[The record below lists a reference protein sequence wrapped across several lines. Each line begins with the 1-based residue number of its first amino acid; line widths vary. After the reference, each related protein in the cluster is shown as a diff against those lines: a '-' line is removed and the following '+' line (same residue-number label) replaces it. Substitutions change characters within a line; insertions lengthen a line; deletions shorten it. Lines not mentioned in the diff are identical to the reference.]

1 MDLIRIGKFIAEM
14 RKEQGLSQT
23 QLGEKI
29 GVTNKTVS
37 RWETGMY
44 LPPAEML
51 LSLSELFGVTV
62 NEILCGKRLN
72 AEEYKAEAEKN
83 LVRSVESIFTAKE
96 RLEFFKKKWL
106 SDHIALLCFMG
117 TVIIGIY
124 ILGFI
129 LEQYILGALS
139 FVIFALC
146 HAWRNNA
153 MMSYAEKKVF
163 DGVNDL

>member
-1 MDLIRIGKFIAEM
+1 MRLAQTIYQLRIQKGMSQGDLAEAL
-14 RKEQGLSQT
+14 E
-23 QLGEKI
+23 
-29 GVTNKTVS
+29 VS
-37 RWETGMY
+37 RQSVSKWETGGATPDLDKLVKM
-44 LPPAEML
+44 
-51 LSLSELFGVTV
+51 SELFGVTV

-83 LVRSVESIFTAKE
+83 LVRSFESIFTVKE

-106 SDHIALLCFMG
+106 YDHIALLCFMG
-117 TVIIGIY
+117 IAIIGIY

-129 LEQYILGALS
+129 LERYILGALS

-163 DGVNDL
+163 EIANDL

>member
-62 NEILCGKRLN
+62 NEILDRNRL
-72 AEEYKAEAEKN
+72 
-83 LVRSVESIFTAKE
+83 LHGTGS
-96 RLEFFKKKWL
+96 
-106 SDHIALLCFMG
+106 HIQL
-117 TVIIGIY
+117 
-124 ILGFI
+124 
-129 LEQYILGALS
+129 
-139 FVIFALC
+139 
-146 HAWRNNA
+146 
-153 MMSYAEKKVF
+153 
-163 DGVNDL
+163 